1 MEMWP
6 PALRPSLGVRHRR
19 SMEKGQGST
28 EKGQGRSRAVGISP
42 ARQNPRSCMV
52 ATPRA
57 VKRTAHTPGT
67 SVLTIGGWPSSA
79 AAGIKP
85 PALGEAQP
93 APSAPAPRPTAC
105 SQTAQPW
112 WRRSVPPWPSTP
124 GRAARR
130 LPIRMAP
137 RTCPG
142 GGSTSHCG
150 PPTSPRLPE
159 QGVTWRQM
167 RPLTPSA
174 SNTSATPPHGARE
187 RCAYGGPSRCLHQG
201 LTRPSYCPPWCRC
214 PPAPR
219 GFMPVNGFGAADCL
233 GDQLDR
239 SSEKGSD

>member
-1 MEMWP
+1 MWRQVSRR
-6 PALRPSLGVRHRR
+6 PAAGWDIQEHPDGRP
-19 SMEKGQGST
+19 
-28 EKGQGRSRAVGISP
+28 
-42 ARQNPRSCMV
+42 
-52 ATPRA
+52 
-57 VKRTAHTPGT
+57 
-67 SVLTIGGWPSSA
+67 GGDASA

-130 LPIRMAP
+130 LPIRVAP

-174 SNTSATPPHGARE
+174 SNTSATPPHGAGE
-187 RCAYGGPSRCLHQG
+187 RCAHGGPSRCLHQG

-219 GFMPVNGFGAADCL
+219 DFIPLNGFVASPTG
-233 GDQLDR
+233 R
-239 SSEKGSD
+239 SVGSALYVQTYSRARPCTSIISEK

>member
-1 MEMWP
+1 MAQIPLSIPDWGDLPAIPRRRRLRRRRVQARSSADLSSPRP
-6 PALRPSLGVRHRR
+6 PAPPRRP
-19 SMEKGQGST
+19 
-28 EKGQGRSRAVGISP
+28 
-42 ARQNPRSCMV
+42 
-52 ATPRA
+52 
-57 VKRTAHTPGT
+57 AHTPGT
-67 SVLTIGGWPSSA
+67 LVLTIGGWLSSA

-239 SSEKGSD
+239 GIFIMCLSLSELTG